1 MLRSRLTVILAA
13 LWMAGCAA
21 PGGHP
26 PAGSDNPQAGAGCAQ
41 PARPA
46 VATDPA
52 TAQPMRAQVWACTD
66 RRTVVTYPQPDRL
79 RVVDRGC
86 LRELPPV
93 VSASGVRH
101 EDAALMFWT
110 RGTDALLQRKPGPP
124 IVCREVRALSI
135 YEDARV
141 RGITFRGQ
149 GQEPGWL
156 VEVGPGDTVMLQEG
170 ADAPRQVFRRLASI
184 SDAPSGTTVYTGRT
198 NGRSLSVKLT
208 GQPCRDTQS
217 GARYPGSIELQIDG
231 VLRKGCGVPLT
242 P

>member
-52 TAQPMRAQVWACTD
+52 TAQPLRAQVWACTD

-86 LRELPPV
+86 QRELPPV
-93 VSASGVRH
+93 VSA
-101 EDAALMFWT
+101 
-110 RGTDALLQRKPGPP
+110 
-124 IVCREVRALSI
+124 LSN
-135 YEDARV
+135 AVPR
-141 RGITFRGQ
+141 
-149 GQEPGWL
+149 
-156 VEVGPGDTVMLQEG
+156 TVMTSF
-170 ADAPRQVFRRLASI
+170 ASRLS
-184 SDAPSGTTVYTGRT
+184 TVAIA
-198 NGRSLSVKLT
+198 L
-208 GQPCRDTQS
+208 P
-217 GARYPGSIELQIDG
+217 A
-231 VLRKGCGVPLT
+231 
-242 P
+242 